1 MKNQYIKSFFN
12 ISLILLSFLALFLLY
27 KRKYSYESFRIRTY
41 GSSTSDIDL
50 TDETTLIIFSTFIS
64 ISGLLL
70 LIGIGYAVYLSYY
83 SSEISY

>member
-1 MKNQYIKSFFN
+1 MKLKLFN
-12 ISLILLSFLALFLLY
+12 IIFILLSSLVLYLLY
-27 KRKYSYESFRIRTY
+27 KRKYNYESFRIRTY

-50 TDETTLIIFSTFIS
+50 SDETTLIIFSTFMS